1 MKQLPKIIS
10 NRLSQKLSLKEV
22 LNGSKETYENALK
35 QYSNNNI
42 NLKHQALFTC
52 NTNKTAIGT
61 SSGLTPH
68 SAVISESSR

>member
-22 LNGSKETYENALK
+22 SNESKETYENALK
-35 QYSNNNI
+35 QYGNNNI
-42 NLKHQALFTC
+42 NLKYQALFTS

-61 SSGLTPH
+61 SSGWIPH
-68 SAVISESSR
+68 SAVISASSR